1 MRVTPGPFSLAEGF
15 EEVFG
20 LLDGGFEVGRSII
33 WDDDEERFVHNIG
46 FLGKNVNKVD
56 VIIHQNAKEHVVV
69 VATHLD
75 EALNIWS
82 NVDALGADEDLDGE
96 IERVEE
102 ILVTIFYAFA
112 FGFGHE
118 VEVDGLASYDG
129 TERAVFHNDET
140 IAKLGEH

>member
-1 MRVTPGPFSLAEGF
+1 MDANLIKTGDDGFDTVVEFVDGFIVDIAVDASDARTFSLAEGF

-46 FLGKNVNKVD
+46 FLGKNIDKID
-56 VIIHQNAKEHVVV
+56 VIVHQNAKEHVVV

-82 NVDALGADEDLDGE
+82 NVDALGAD
-96 IERVEE
+96 
-102 ILVTIFYAFA
+102 
-112 FGFGHE
+112 
-118 VEVDGLASYDG
+118 
-129 TERAVFHNDET
+129 
-140 IAKLGEH
+140 